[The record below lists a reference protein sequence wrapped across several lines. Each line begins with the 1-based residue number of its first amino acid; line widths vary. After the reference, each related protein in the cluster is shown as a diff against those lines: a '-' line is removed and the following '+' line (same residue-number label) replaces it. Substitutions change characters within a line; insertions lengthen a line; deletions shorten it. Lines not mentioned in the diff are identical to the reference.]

1 MIITASFLKRFWKD
15 QSGMTTIQAL
25 VIVAIIGV
33 GLAGAAFLV
42 KGSITQA
49 LQGF

>member
-1 MIITASFLKRFWKD
+1 VIITASFLKRFWKD

-33 GLAGAAFLV
+33 GLAGAAILV

>member
-1 MIITASFLKRFWKD
+1 MIITTSFLKRLWKD

-33 GLAGAAFLV
+33 GLAGAAILMKDSV
-42 KGSITQA
+42 SQA
-49 LQGF
+49 LHGF